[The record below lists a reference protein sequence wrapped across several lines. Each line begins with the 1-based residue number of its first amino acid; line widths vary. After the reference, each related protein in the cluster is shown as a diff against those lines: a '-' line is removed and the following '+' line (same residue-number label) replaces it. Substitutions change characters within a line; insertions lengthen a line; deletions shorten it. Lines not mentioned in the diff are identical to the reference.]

1 MDTPRPGS
9 AGGAAVTTKVLQ
21 RGGANAASAEPTPAT
36 AQTLKHVYSGI
47 TLTREHL
54 ATVLGCLR
62 DCCRTVDI
70 HANTFHLTD
79 LDQLEA
85 VFSEDKI
92 IERLRITATDPHD
105 GEMSLIFE
113 LGYIEIEASNA
124 SWSPAFTMIVRLLE
138 GIPKNGTTLCGI
150 TMRRSAIV
158 DSPPSAPTAPLVPV
172 PSTPT
177 ALAMAAISAA
187 AKPLPGERSRTQAGD
202 RQRTVGSSGGTA
214 RTERPREA
222 VAAAAPRQI
231 QPQAPSSSPAP
242 VPAAMPVI
250 APAPVTAARAAAAPD
265 GRVTIMEHAPML
277 LHLAGDLALVGCVAL
292 NWRRIVDGFDLATA
306 VCVGIAAL
314 CVCGAVAWT
323 LARAW
328 AARPAPRS

>member
-9 AGGAAVTTKVLQ
+9 AGGAAVTTKVIQ
-21 RGGANAASAEPTPAT
+21 RGAASAEPTPAG

-92 IERLRITATDPHD
+92 IERLRLTATDPHD

-124 SWSPAFTMIVRLLE
+124 SWSPAFSMIVRLLA

-158 DSPPSAPTAPLVPV
+158 DSPPVAAPPPPPLVPV

-202 RQRTVGSSGGTA
+202 RQRSVGASGGTA
-214 RTERPREA
+214 RTEHQREA
-222 VAAAAPRQI
+222 APAPAPRQTQPPAHAHAVAPASAPTSAAEAAAA
-231 QPQAPSSSPAP
+231 SGG
-242 VPAAMPVI
+242 
-250 APAPVTAARAAAAPD
+250 PVTIAAR
-265 GRVTIMEHAPML
+265 APML
-277 LHLAGDLALVGCVAL
+277 LHLAGDLALVACVAL
-292 NWRRIVDGFDLATA
+292 NWRRIADGIDLATA
-306 VCVGIAAL
+306 VCIGAAVL
-314 CVCGAVAWT
+314 CICGAYAWT
-323 LARAW
+323 LARDLP
-328 AARPAPRS
+328 ARPTPRN